1 MVDLGLEIGNMDE
14 HLDAFKIEEIARAK
28 IAEANYNSFLEK
40 QNKKTAPQTEEAKKD
55 FTMEVI
61 LGVNSD
67 NLGWKIQFMK
77 NFHGCFG
84 KEQDY

>member
-77 NFHGCFG
+77 IFHGCFG